1 MASDSDDDARSFGSE
16 PDFGAMSALRVTTEA
31 GPSAFAHVFDELLED
46 TPRGF
51 GHDLEAADTARLQ
64 AALDAFDERVYLER
78 EDSDPD
84 EAARSPERRA
94 RPRRVHA
101 DRQTTRPV
109 GEQAREWRATV
120 PHVRVRGRALL
131 PPTSTRDPLALEGV
145 HAVPAPATPSTRAAD
160 HDPDLDH
167 PDSAPWIRAMDA
179 NPGEWWGTLEDAPRL
194 VVRGRAASPSDHP
207 PPPPDPDEEIFAAHG
222 ELVETFAE
230 DVWTKRVRDGDGDVG
245 DGPPSPSPSS
255 PSPSSPSPSYP
266 TSPSPSPRE
275 RRRIAAGLPS
285 IDPRVVIALD
295 LAFARGA
302 LKAGEAEPPPDP
314 TLGCERAIVFDSD
327 DEDEGRRPT
336 GETRGGETAPRGET
350 VASWSHSG
358 SGGVSDASEWSDADS
373 EELRYW
379 SGATA
384 GGSTI
389 ASAAAANDG

>member
-1 MASDSDDDARSFGSE
+1 MASESDDDARSFGSE

-31 GPSAFAHVFDELLED
+31 GSSAFAHVFDELLED

-94 RPRRVHA
+94 RPRRVQA

-120 PHVRVRGRALL
+120 PHVRARGRALL
-131 PPTSTRDPLALEGV
+131 PPTSMRDPLALEGV

-160 HDPDLDH
+160 HDADLDH
-167 PDSAPWIRAMDA
+167 PDPAPWIRAMDA

-194 VVRGRAASPSDHP
+194 VVRGCAASPSDHP
-207 PPPPDPDEEIFAAHG
+207 PPFPDPDEEIFAAHG

-230 DVWTKRVRDGDGDVG
+230 DFWSKRVRDGDGDVG
-245 DGPPSPSPSS
+245 DGDT
-255 PSPSSPSPSYP
+255 SYP

-302 LKAGEAEPPPDP
+302 LKAGEAEPPADP
-314 TLGCERAIVFDSD
+314 TLGSERAIVFGSD

-336 GETRGGETAPRGET
+336 GETRGGKTAPRGET
-350 VASWSHSG
+350 VASWSQSESG
-358 SGGVSDASEWSDADS
+358 EVSNTSEWSDANS

-379 SGATA
+379 SRATA

-389 ASAAAANDG
+389 AAVANDG

>member
-1 MASDSDDDARSFGSE
+1 MASESDDDARSFGSE

-31 GPSAFAHVFDELLED
+31 GSSAFAHVFDELLED

-84 EAARSPERRA
+84 EAARSPERRPG
-94 RPRRVHA
+94 PRRVHA

-120 PHVRVRGRALL
+120 PHLRARGRALL

-145 HAVPAPATPSTRAAD
+145 HAVPAPATPSTRATEN
-160 HDPDLDH
+160 DPELDH
-167 PDSAPWIRAMDA
+167 PDAAPWIRAMDG
-179 NPGEWWGTLEDAPRL
+179 NPGEWWGTLEHAPTL

-207 PPPPDPDEEIFAAHG
+207 PPFPDPDEEIFAAHG

-230 DVWTKRVRDGDGDVG
+230 DLWSERGDGDGNGDGDGDG
-245 DGPPSPSPSS
+245 DAPS
-255 PSPSSPSPSYP
+255 
-266 TSPSPSPRE
+266 SPSPSPRE

-314 TLGCERAIVFDSD
+314 TLGSERVVAFDWD
-327 DEDEGRRPT
+327 DEDEETTAIRSARP
-336 GETRGGETAPRGET
+336 
-350 VASWSHSG
+350 SG
-358 SGGVSDASEWSDADS
+358 SGDVSDASEWSDANS

-379 SGATA
+379 SGAIE
-384 GGSTI
+384 GGSI
-389 ASAAAANDG
+389 G